1 MNIKVS
7 MGEIVDKLS
16 ILHIKTKRITDVDKL
31 VNIEKE
37 YLYLREIVFANLNIN
52 IVDYNEL
59 FVINEQLWDIEDHIR
74 IKEKNKEFDD
84 KFIELARLVYITNDI
99 RFRVKNLINLKYGS
113 EFKEE
118 KSYEQY

>member
-7 MGEIVDKLS
+7 IGEIVDKLS

>member
-7 MGEIVDKLS
+7 IGEIVDKLS

-37 YLYLREIVFANLNIN
+37 YLYLHEIVFANLNIN

-84 KFIELARLVYITNDI
+84 EFIELARLVYITNDI

>member
-1 MNIKVS
+1 MKIEVS
-7 MGEIVDKLS
+7 IGEIVDKLS
-16 ILHIKTKRITDVDKL
+16 ILHIKSKRITDDDKL

-37 YLYLREIVFANLNIN
+37 YLYLHEIVFANLNIN
-52 IVDYNEL
+52 IDDYNEL

-84 KFIELARLVYITNDI
+84 KFIELARLVYVTNDI

>member
-7 MGEIVDKLS
+7 IGEIVDKLS

-37 YLYLREIVFANLNIN
+37 YLYLHEIVFANLNIN

-99 RFRVKNLINLKYGS
+99 RFRVKNLINLKWN
-113 EFKEE
+113 
-118 KSYEQY
+118 

>member
-37 YLYLREIVFANLNIN
+37 YLYLHEIVFANLNIN

>member
-7 MGEIVDKLS
+7 IGEIVDKLS
-16 ILHIKTKRITDVDKL
+16 ILHIKTKKITDVDKL

-37 YLYLREIVFANLNIN
+37 YLYLHEIVFANLNIN